1 MLDIYKSDRVF
12 NEIMKWTWLII
23 LMLLI
28 PAASAVSYPTLAGY
42 VTDNANMIDQSYEA
56 KISQLAGAI
65 EKESTVQIAVVTVES
80 LEGETRDMYAEELF
94 KKAGIGK
101 KGKDYGLL
109 ILVAKQEGEYR
120 FEVGYGLE
128 STVTDSMNV
137 NIGERIIKPNFRN
150 GEYGKGIYESML
162 VVQELVRGN
171 PEIVSQYSM
180 NQSSDSDAFVVLFII
195 LLVLV
200 VGFIFFI
207 AIMNSTYGGGTIGR
221 RRSGY
226 REPRIGWG
234 IGGGGFGGG
243 RHGGGG
249 FGGGFGGGGGGFGG
263 GFGGFGGGRSGGGGF
278 GGKW

>member
-1 MLDIYKSDRVF
+1 
-12 NEIMKWTWLII
+12 MKWTWLII
-23 LMLLI
+23 LMLLL
-28 PAASAVSYPTLAGY
+28 PTASAVSYPQLSGY
-42 VTDNANMIDQSYEA
+42 VTDNANMIDQSYET
-56 KISQLAGAI
+56 KITQLAGAI
-65 EKESTVQIAVVTVES
+65 EKETTVQIAVVTIGS
-80 LEGETRDMYAEELF
+80 LEGEPMGMYAEELF

-101 KGKDYGLL
+101 KDKDNGLL
-109 ILVAKQEGEYR
+109 IVVAKQERDYR

-128 STVTDSMNV
+128 GTVTDSMYV
-137 NIGERIIKPNFRN
+137 NIGKRIIEPNFKN

-171 PEIVSQYSM
+171 PEVVSQYSM
-180 NQSSDSDAFVVLFII
+180 NSGGSGSDPDAFAGLFII

-221 RRSGY
+221 RRYGY

-234 IGGGGFGGG
+234 MGGSG
-243 RHGGGG
+243 RYGGGG